1 MNEIFR
7 LDQPLPA
14 PGTTIVLEASA
25 GTGKTYAIAALVTR
39 YVADGLPLD
48 QILAVTFSRRA
59 TSELR
64 DGIRTRLIAGKLAID
79 GWLRDGRLD
88 SSDRV
93 AVLLCDTDPAIARLR
108 ADRLDEA
115 IGLVDAAPI
124 FTLHTF
130 AARMLDELLQML
142 QTVLSE
148 AGVQVSVALPRPQP
162 RLIADPVQ
170 LQQVILN
177 LILNAVDAMRDLPG
191 GGRWLRIEVAPEPA
205 GGLGFAVRDS
215 GPGVAAD
222 MEARLFE
229 AFYSTKPDGLGMG
242 LAISRSIIENHGG
255 RLWLDRS
262 AGPGA
267 CFRFTLPDQ

>member
-130 AARMLDELLQML
+130 AARMLDELGVLADHDEA
-142 QTVLSE
+142 TVLE
-148 AGVQVSVALPRPQP
+148 T
-162 RLIADPVQ
+162 DPCV
-170 LQQVILN
+170 LVEEVISDSYL
-177 LILNAVDAMRDLPG
+177 G
-191 GGRWLRIEVAPEPA
+191 EERWQC
-205 GGLGFAVRDS
+205 LG
-215 GPGVAAD
+215 
-222 MEARLFE
+222 
-229 AFYSTKPDGLGMG
+229 
-242 LAISRSIIENHGG
+242 
-255 RLWLDRS
+255 W
-262 AGPGA
+262 
-267 CFRFTLPDQ
+267 